1 MYVLEN
7 DVAWTDDLKNAF
19 KHGTTKAKIL
29 YLNDS
34 EVESEINEN
43 NNLISIEL
51 KDFKYVPEQGFI
63 GQAISKMVTIEIQNT
78 ERTNKS

>member
-7 DVAWTDDLKNAF
+7 DVAWTDELKNAF
-19 KHGTTKAKIL
+19 KHGTTKAKII
-29 YLNDS
+29 YTEN
-34 EVESEINEN
+34 EEEKEINEN

-63 GQAISKMVTIEIQNT
+63 GQAISKMATIEIQNT
-78 ERTNKS
+78 ERTYKS

>member
-29 YLNDS
+29 YDG
-34 EVESEINEN
+34 EEPIDEN
-43 NNLISIEL
+43 HHLISIEL

-63 GQAISKMVTIEIQNT
+63 GQAISKMATIEIQNT